1 MSTRK
6 ETPVPSFLSLCADSD
21 IIVRST
27 KTSLLI
33 GTILAVINHG
43 DKFISGELDSPL
55 LLKIALTYLVPYGVS
70 TFAVVQTLRRKS
82 ESC

>member
-1 MSTRK
+1 MSTRN
-6 ETPVPSFLSLCADSD
+6 EPPVTGFLSLCADSD
-21 IIVRST
+21 VIVRST

-33 GTILAVINHG
+33 GTILAAINHG
-43 DKFISGELDSPL
+43 DKFISGELDSSL

-70 TFAVVQTLRRKS
+70 TFATVQTLRRKS

>member
-6 ETPVPSFLSLCADSD
+6 ETPIPGFLSLCADSD

-43 DKFISGELDSPL
+43 DKFISGELLKSIWLGIVPWFSL
-55 LLKIALTYLVPYGVS
+55 LMS
-70 TFAVVQTLRRKS
+70 
-82 ESC
+82 